1 MLSGFMKNLKKENHT
16 SRLASLYPYIKG
28 LPGRGNL
35 KGLTVMFTTLTIIL
49 VSLIDWTIIWLPAL
63 SYYSIIMVNYLF
75 SKVGRGLVNFRR
87 LNGLTV
93 MEMMINSVGLTIMH
107 LFNMFTK
114 LPIISLSL
122 LSSFTSLATL
132 LRGLVVRVLAEDDL
146 SFSLRYSITISVFLI
161 APFFASSLNNLLVPM
176 LIGQITGNVLYTF
189 YSSGINYFFRI
200 HGLKPIKLLSAM
212 LAIFLDGKKDSLENL
227 AEKLNTRSD
236 ITIDC
241 LVFRE
246 AGRRNVEIAFII
258 PTFHPGPFRD
268 FGSSILPYLIEE
280 KLSSKGVKTVIARG
294 LSDHSKNII
303 SRKDCEFIA
312 EEISNKIINW
322 DSNYSRRI
330 GLTKVLKHGSATASL
345 IPVGDTTLVVLTL
358 HPKGMEDIPPL
369 LMDGI
374 KRDDIIV
381 VDAHNSFSEDV
392 KELDGDGFRDIRNV
406 LAIASEII
414 IEKNSQ
420 ILAGYGENMIEGY
433 GLEDG
438 IGPLGIRVLI
448 FKNENYSTAL
458 IVLDSNNAVPEI
470 RERILEDAKNLGIDY
485 CEVLTTDTH
494 IVNGIKL
501 GGRGYHPLG
510 EVIPIEVVSSSVVQA
525 LKRAMLNLKEME
537 VSRVSTTFRSVK
549 VMSNEFLE
557 EASEKTFKSLKLF
570 YITTLLTLITSGL
583 ITLSLSLL

>member
-1 MLSGFMKNLKKENHT
+1 MISGSMENLERENHT
-16 SRLASLYPYIKG
+16 SKLASLYPYIKG

-35 KGLTVMFTTLTIIL
+35 KGLTITFTTLTIIL
-49 VSLIDWTIIWLPAL
+49 VSLTDWTIIWIPAL
-63 SYYSIIMVNYLF
+63 SYYSIIMINYLF
-75 SKVGRGLVNFRR
+75 SKVRRGLVNFRR

-93 MEMMINSVGLTIMH
+93 IEMMINSVGLTIMH
-107 LFNMFTK
+107 LFNVFTK
-114 LPIISLSL
+114 LPIIGLAL
-122 LSSFTSLATL
+122 LSSFTALASL
-132 LRGLVVRVLAEDDL
+132 LRGLVVRVLTEDDL
-146 SFSLRYSITISVFLI
+146 SHSLRYSITVSAFLV
-161 APFFASSLNNLLVPM
+161 APSFTPSLNNLLVPM
-176 LIGQITGNVLYTF
+176 LIGQITGSVLHTF
-189 YSSGINYFFRI
+189 YSSAINYSFRI

-212 LAIFLDGKKDSLENL
+212 LAIFLDGRKDSLENL
-227 AEKLNTRSD
+227 AERLNTSSD

-246 AGRRNVEIAFII
+246 VGRRNVEIAFII

-312 EEISNKIINW
+312 EEISNRITSCN
-322 DSNYSRRI
+322 SNYSRRI
-330 GLTKVLKHGSATASL
+330 GLTKVLKYGNATASL

-406 LAIASEII
+406 LAIASETT
-414 IEKNSQ
+414 IERGSR
-420 ILAGYGENMIEGY
+420 ILAGYNENMIEGY

-438 IGPLGIRVLI
+438 IGPLGIRVLT
-448 FKNENYSTAL
+448 FKNDNCSTAL
-458 IVLDSNNAVPEI
+458 IVLDSNNAVPAI
-470 RERILEDAKNLGIDY
+470 RERILKDAKDLGIDY

-510 EVIPIEVVSSSVVQA
+510 EVIPVEVVSSSVVQA

-537 VSRVSTTFRSVK
+537 VSRVSTIFRNVK
-549 VMSNEFLE
+549 VMSNDFLA
-557 EASEKTFKSLKLF
+557 EAAEKTFKSLRLF
-570 YITTLLTLITSGL
+570 YVTILSTLITSGL
-583 ITLSLSLL
+583 ITLCLV

>member
-1 MLSGFMKNLKKENHT
+1 
-16 SRLASLYPYIKG
+16 
-28 LPGRGNL
+28 
-35 KGLTVMFTTLTIIL
+35 
-49 VSLIDWTIIWLPAL
+49 
-63 SYYSIIMVNYLF
+63 
-75 SKVGRGLVNFRR
+75 
-87 LNGLTV
+87 
-93 MEMMINSVGLTIMH
+93 
-107 LFNMFTK
+107 
-114 LPIISLSL
+114 
-122 LSSFTSLATL
+122 
-132 LRGLVVRVLAEDDL
+132 
-146 SFSLRYSITISVFLI
+146 
-161 APFFASSLNNLLVPM
+161 
-176 LIGQITGNVLYTF
+176 
-189 YSSGINYFFRI
+189 
-200 HGLKPIKLLSAM
+200 
-212 LAIFLDGKKDSLENL
+212 
-227 AEKLNTRSD
+227 
-236 ITIDC
+236 
-241 LVFRE
+241 
-246 AGRRNVEIAFII
+246 
-258 PTFHPGPFRD
+258 
-268 FGSSILPYLIEE
+268 
-280 KLSSKGVKTVIARG
+280 
-294 LSDHSKNII
+294 
-303 SRKDCEFIA
+303 
-312 EEISNKIINW
+312 
-322 DSNYSRRI
+322 
-330 GLTKVLKHGSATASL
+330 
-345 IPVGDTTLVVLTL
+345 
-358 HPKGMEDIPPL
+358 
-369 LMDGI
+369 
-374 KRDDIIV
+374 
-381 VDAHNSFSEDV
+381 
-392 KELDGDGFRDIRNV
+392 

-583 ITLSLSLL
+583 ITLFLSLL

>member
-1 MLSGFMKNLKKENHT
+1 MINGSMKNLKRENHT
-16 SRLASLYPYIKG
+16 SKLASLYPYIKG

-35 KGLTVMFTTLTIIL
+35 KGLTVTFTTLTIIL
-49 VSLIDWTIIWLPAL
+49 ASLVDWTITWVPAL
-63 SYYSIIMVNYLF
+63 SYYSIIMINYLF

-93 MEMMINSVGLTIMH
+93 IEMMINSVGLTIMH
-107 LFNMFTK
+107 LFNLLTK
-114 LPIISLSL
+114 PPIIGLAL
-122 LSSFTSLATL
+122 ISSFTALSAL
-132 LRGLVVRVLAEDDL
+132 LRGLVVRVLTEDDL
-146 SFSLRYSITISVFLI
+146 SHSLRYSITVSALLV
-161 APFFASSLNNLLVPM
+161 APTFTPSLNNLLVPM
-176 LIGQITGNVLYTF
+176 LIGQITGNVLYIF
-189 YSSGINYFFRI
+189 YSSAINYFFRI

-246 AGRRNVEIAFII
+246 VGRRNVEIAFII

-268 FGSSILPYLIEE
+268 FGSSILPYLIEK
-280 KLSSKGVKTVIARG
+280 KLSSKGVKTVFVRG

-312 EEISNKIINW
+312 EEISNRIINYN
-322 DSNYSRRI
+322 SNYSRRI
-330 GLTKVLKHGSATASL
+330 GLTKVLKYGSATASL
-345 IPVGDTTLVVLTL
+345 IPVGDTTLIVLTL

-406 LAIASEII
+406 LTIASETIT
-414 IEKNSQ
+414 ERSSR
-420 ILAGYGENMIEGY
+420 ILAGYSENMIEGY

-438 IGPLGIRVLI
+438 IGPLGIRVLT
-448 FKNENYSTAL
+448 FKNDNYFTAL
-458 IVLDSNNAVPEI
+458 IVFDSNNAVPEI
-470 RERILEDAKNLGIDY
+470 RERILKDAKDLGIDY

-510 EVIPIEVVSSSVVQA
+510 EVIPVEVVSSSVVQA

-537 VSRVSTTFRSVK
+537 VSRVSTIFRNVK
-549 VMSNEFLE
+549 VMSNDFLA
-557 EASEKTFKSLKLF
+557 EAAGKTFKSLRLF
-570 YITTLLTLITSGL
+570 YATILSTLITSGL
-583 ITLSLSLL
+583 TTLSLV